1 MILAIKEFDTKIVRY
16 YNVLTA
22 VGVCC
27 KNCKVFESVDR
38 SKVFVVRILWCLN
51 ELRAAGCLW

>member
-27 KNCKVFESVDR
+27 ENCKVFELVDR
-38 SKVFVVRILWCLN
+38 SKVFVVRIVRCLN
-51 ELRAAGCLW
+51 ELIGVRCLL